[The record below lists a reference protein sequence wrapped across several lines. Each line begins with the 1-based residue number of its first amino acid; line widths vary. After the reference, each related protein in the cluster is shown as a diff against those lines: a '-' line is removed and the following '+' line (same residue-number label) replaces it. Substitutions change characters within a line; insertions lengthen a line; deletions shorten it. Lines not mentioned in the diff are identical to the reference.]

1 MERTT
6 PITKL
11 FFEDAGACGLGR
23 VSAATRQTGGKG
35 VDHRRID
42 CFALVYTMRGGGT
55 FSHSHGP
62 SIQLAAGDAFLL
74 FPGVVHRYAPTAGQ
88 IWDQIYMLFEGPIF
102 ELWQLRGGL
111 DVVRPLYHLEPVSYW
126 ETRIEKVWQEEASTL
141 ERVIRL
147 QGLLADMN
155 RTRDELDVD
164 QSRLKWM
171 KKARRLI
178 AENAANPEA
187 AKLAARELGMGYQT
201 FRKTFSR
208 LQGCGPAR
216 YRTQALMET
225 AAQRLVMETNP
236 IKQIAVELGFCDEFH
251 FSRRFKQILGA
262 SPAAY
267 RRRM

>member
-1 MERTT
+1 MERAT

-11 FFEDAGACGLGR
+11 FFEDAGVCGLGR
-23 VSAATRQTGGKG
+23 VSAATRQTGGTG
-35 VDHRRID
+35 VGRRRID
-42 CFALVYTMRGGGT
+42 CFALVYTMQGAGT
-55 FSHSHGP
+55 FGQAHGP
-62 SIQLAAGDAFLL
+62 SIELVAGDAFLL
-74 FPGVVHRYAPTAGQ
+74 CPGVVHHYAPTAGQ
-88 IWDQIYMLFEGPIF
+88 TWDQIYMLFEGSIF
-102 ELWQLRGGL
+102 ELWQLRGVL
-111 DVVRPLYHLEPVSYW
+111 DVARPLYHLEPVSYW
-126 ETRIEKVWQEEASTL
+126 ESRIEKVWQEEASTL

-155 RTRDELDVD
+155 RARDERDVD
-164 QSRLKWM
+164 QSRLKWL

-178 AENAANPEA
+178 AERAADPEA
-187 AKLAARELGMGYQT
+187 ATLAARELGMGYQT

-216 YRTQALMET
+216 YRTQALMED
-225 AAQRLVMETNP
+225 AARRLVMESTP

-251 FSRRFKQILGA
+251 FSRRFKQILEA